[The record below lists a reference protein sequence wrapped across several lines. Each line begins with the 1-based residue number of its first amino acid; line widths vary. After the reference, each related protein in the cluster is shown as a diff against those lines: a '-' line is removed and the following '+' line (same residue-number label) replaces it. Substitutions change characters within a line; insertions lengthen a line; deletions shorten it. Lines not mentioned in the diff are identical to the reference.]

1 MTVVIASKEATHA
14 IRYDIRIYN
23 IIYIYIFTYIHIDI
37 SDFSLLGSFF
47 LNFPE
52 G

>member
-1 MTVVIASKEATHA
+1 MTVVIASKETTHA
-14 IRYDIRIYN
+14 IRYDIRIY
-23 IIYIYIFTYIHIDI
+23 IDI
-37 SDFSLLGSFF
+37 LIYQILFSLLGSFF